1 MFQMRELALL
11 ETCSQIH
18 YRLLRSAFRF
28 LAAYLHFA
36 LIPEAVVISTV
47 CSISKNLLFEVLGM
61 QLVRRDGY
69 LLDSRLEDA

>member
-1 MFQMRELALL
+1 MKL
-11 ETCSQIH
+11 S
-18 YRLLRSAFRF
+18 LLRSCSQTHCRVLKADVRI
-28 LAAYLHFA
+28 LAANLHFA